1 MKIET
6 ERLVI
11 RDFQKRE
18 TLLDFWN
25 IFQILV

>member
-11 RDFQKRE
+11 RDFQKE

-25 IFQILV
+25 IFPIRV